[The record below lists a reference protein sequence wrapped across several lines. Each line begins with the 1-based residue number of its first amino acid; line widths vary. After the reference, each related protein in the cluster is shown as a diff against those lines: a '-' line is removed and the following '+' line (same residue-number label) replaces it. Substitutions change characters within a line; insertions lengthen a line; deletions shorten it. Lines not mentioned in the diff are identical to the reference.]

1 MRIVLKNNGAIFRYR
16 NVIIYHAGE
25 IMSNVIL
32 LHLKLCILSQPM
44 KLKPEKFISNNVAI
58 GLGTSRHFEK
68 KSICYNKVYDDLASL
83 HLDNSAKS
91 HFFQL
96 KIIHSV

>member
-1 MRIVLKNNGAIFRYR
+1 
-16 NVIIYHAGE
+16 
-25 IMSNVIL
+25 MSNVIL

-68 KSICYNKVYDDLASL
+68 KNQSTTYVHATTRFMMIWQVYIWIIARSPI
-83 HLDNSAKS
+83 
-91 HFFQL
+91 FF
-96 KIIHSV
+96 S

>member
-1 MRIVLKNNGAIFRYR
+1 
-16 NVIIYHAGE
+16 
-25 IMSNVIL
+25 MSNVIL

-68 KSICYNKVYDDLASL
+68 KFNLLLHMYMLQQSL
-83 HLDNSAKS
+83 
-91 HFFQL
+91 
-96 KIIHSV
+96 

>member
-1 MRIVLKNNGAIFRYR
+1 ML
-16 NVIIYHAGE
+16 
-25 IMSNVIL
+25 NVIL

-68 KSICYNKVYDDLASL
+68 KFNLLLHMYMLQQSL
-83 HLDNSAKS
+83 
-91 HFFQL
+91 
-96 KIIHSV
+96 

>member
-1 MRIVLKNNGAIFRYR
+1 
-16 NVIIYHAGE
+16 
-25 IMSNVIL
+25 MSNVIL

-68 KSICYNKVYDDLASL
+68 KKSICYICTCYNKVYDDLASL